1 MKIVKLKRGKTNFE
15 IEVPNDAKS
24 FRTIQTDEDD
34 IRIYFKTKFGGKK
47 YLDTYTELNK
57 NSINESLDAVSVSK
71 IIYPTNVQ
79 IEKLLDKWCDRHEES
94 WDYESDRENVRK
106 TINECIRLIKR
117 KNK

>member
-1 MKIVKLKRGKTNFE
+1 MNNKEMENG
-15 IEVPNDAKS
+15 
-24 FRTIQTDEDD
+24 
-34 IRIYFKTKFGGKK
+34 FKG
-47 YLDTYTELNK
+47 
-57 NSINESLDAVSVSK
+57 AVSGSK